1 MTLRER
7 DRLVALKKADRK
19 LITQKQAAQQIGL
32 SERQVRRLLAKLR
45 GQGDQPVIHAA
56 RGRCSNRKISAQ
68 VEKQAVAIL
77 SQPEYAGLGP
87 GCGNPA
93 GGSCGVKGL
102 RVVPGLRGGKVR
114 LESRLDGN
122 LAARFGQH
130 DLALQRC
137 LTQPRSEDA
146 KKQAAAAPAEQA
158 ARPAPRRQGSGWMDN
173 FDLKK
178 GPSLWL
184 AARASGAGRDDTP
197 AAAPS

>member
-1 MTLRER
+1 M
-7 DRLVALKKADRK
+7 
-19 LITQKQAAQQIGL
+19 
-32 SERQVRRLLAKLR
+32 
-45 GQGDQPVIHAA
+45 
-56 RGRCSNRKISAQ
+56 
-68 VEKQAVAIL
+68 
-77 SQPEYAGLGP
+77 GP